1 MAATVPSIFAFAPDE
16 VFSEEK
22 LTDMSVK
29 EFLQL
34 RTGLYKVADVEKLF
48 DLNPGTLRNLALKLQ
63 RRGESPYQKW
73 GIGNST
79 ISHWVVRAKIFCP
92 AWDKEIKHHVQPAK
106 ISTIPDD
113 ISSEELVALEGV
125 YRLSE
130 LRGRFPFLDTS
141 IKNQA
146 RKYDTKSRE
155 IMGCW
160 KSGSH
165 FYVDMQPFLKWLA
178 DHQYQ

>member
-1 MAATVPSIFAFAPDE
+1 MTAHTEAPFAFAPDE

-22 LTDMSVK
+22 LHEMTPED
-29 EFLQL
+29 FLEL
-34 RTGLYKVADVEKLF
+34 RTGLFKVADVEKLF
-48 DLNPGTLRNLALKLQ
+48 DLNPGTLRNLAIKLQ
-63 RRGESPYQKW
+63 RRGESPYEKW
-73 GIGNST
+73 GIGNSP
-79 ISHWVVRAKIFCP
+79 ISHWVVRAKLFCP
-92 AWDKEIKHHVQPAK
+92 KWESEIRPHIQPSK
-106 ISTIPDD
+106 VSTIPED
-113 ISSEELVALEGV
+113 ISPQALVKLEGV

-130 LRGRFPFLDTS
+130 LRGRFPFSDTS

-146 RKYDTKSRE
+146 RKLDKESRK

-178 DHQYQ
+178 DHQYK